1 MNNAAQKLST
11 KMDKVET
18 EQEEDNNHH
27 PTIDQNELY
36 NGIAVQT
43 QYDHHSDFWNS
54 QMDSAAD
61 KLEARMQRQEAE
73 QDELNYHK
81 SLKTENMEKLYKF
94 IALETGDDIY
104 QHHSDFW
111 ESQMNI
117 AANKLS
123 NKMDK
128 VEEDQ
133 EAEKADAKMHTINLN
148 KLYNGIAL
156 QTGQD
161 HSDAFYNRVDQL
173 ADEQEKQEIEEQQ
186 IAQNLAEQHRNATIA
201 LQGMTVAKSEEVHQ
215 VNPSLD
221 YSDVWTEL
229 YAAPKV

>member
-156 QTGQD
+156 
-161 HSDAFYNRVDQL
+161 
-173 ADEQEKQEIEEQQ
+173 
-186 IAQNLAEQHRNATIA
+186 
-201 LQGMTVAKSEEVHQ
+201 
-215 VNPSLD
+215 
-221 YSDVWTEL
+221 
-229 YAAPKV
+229 